1 LRLAK
6 IEKERIAA
14 EEAAKGV
21 VIEEKEVVKIKFKD
35 G

>member
-14 EEAAKGV
+14 EELARGEVKEE
-21 VIEEKEVVKIKFKD
+21 VIAEPIKYKD